1 MKKLIILLV
10 CIFTFSCSKNERV
23 KIKYVKHNIKFL
35 NWNLSIPENFFSVS
49 FEEYKNVITESFD
62 DSISI
67 NKKLL
72 SVGILEKTI
81 NTPYVLFID
90 KNNIENVL
98 IINSMLN
105 PIPNKYLKDE
115 IATELHNDF
124 REKGKNQGFTYK
136 PMENKLINNWLIKIK
151 GEKDFYELNRKT
163 YNTIYFSNNFGAIV
177 VNDNKEFD
185 FEKELTE

>member
-1 MKKLIILLV
+1 M
-10 CIFTFSCSKNERV
+10 
-23 KIKYVKHNIKFL
+23 
-35 NWNLSIPENFFSVS
+35 NWNLNIPENYFSVS
-49 FEEYKNVITESFD
+49 FEEYKNVITESFN

-115 IATELHNDF
+115 MATKLHNDF
-124 REKGKNQGFTYK
+124 REKGGNQGFTYK